1 MESNN
6 DRLSDL
12 ENGDDFLDSSGDPND
27 DGSEF
32 WRSKVNDAQFP
43 LVVVSGAS
51 IVLLISVCTWEL
63 GMQSY
68 GYAISVPILSLVLSI
83 SGLLLTVFREDL
95 YSIYGN
101 NLAQILFMWNFSGAC
116 FLTFSSPFT
125 TTGNGYFAAW
135 ACVATSAMAMGLTA
149 DALRNRT
156 EGIQSLMG
164 LCACAVVVI
173 FALVDYVGSQAAD
186 YLRGE
191 SIFAMVVSVFT
202 VVLCV
207 GFVYFKK
214 QLVDG
219 DRQMA
224 VVEFAFLAVFAI
236 LWFVLAFLVTFRG
249 PFVTTGNGYFASWC
263 GAICACSAAFA
274 AKKQTGI
281 TMKMNFASGS
291 SFNNNSSNSNNN
303 NNNNNNTIA
312 NPTRLSG
319 TIT

>member
-6 DRLSDL
+6 DRHSDL
-12 ENGDDFLDSSGDPND
+12 ENGDDSLEPSVASND
-27 DGSEF
+27 DGSDF
-32 WRSKVNDAQFP
+32 WRSKVSDAQFP

-63 GMQSY
+63 GMKSY
-68 GYAISVPILSLVLSI
+68 GYALSVPILSLVLSI
-83 SGLLLTVFREDL
+83 CGLVLTVFREDL

-101 NLAQILFMWNFSGAC
+101 NLAQMLFMWNFTGAC

-164 LCACAVVVI
+164 LGACSVVLI
-173 FALVDYVGSQAAD
+173 FALIDYVGAQAED

-191 SIFAMVVSVFT
+191 SIYAMVVSVFS
-202 VVLCV
+202 VILCV

-214 QLVDG
+214 QEAGDG
-219 DRQMA
+219 DQQIAA
-224 VVEFAFLAVFAI
+224 VKFAFLSVFAI

-263 GAICACSAAFA
+263 GAVCACSAAFS
-274 AKKQTGI
+274 AKKQSGI
-281 TMKMNFASGS
+281 AMNFAAVS
-291 SFNNNSSNSNNN
+291 SSYNNSGGRT
-303 NNNNNNTIA
+303 NNNNNTIA